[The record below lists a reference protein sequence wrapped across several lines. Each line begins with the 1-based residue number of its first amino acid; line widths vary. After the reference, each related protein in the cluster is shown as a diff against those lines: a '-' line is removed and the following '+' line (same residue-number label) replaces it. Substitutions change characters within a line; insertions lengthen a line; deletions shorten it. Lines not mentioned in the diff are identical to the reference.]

1 MFMRRRPLLRAAAIG
16 GGAYVA
22 GKRSAQ
28 RAADQTQQEDE
39 QNERLASQEQQ
50 AQGQGKGQGQPGG
63 DASVPG
69 GQGKTAGGHA
79 PSMLDQLNQLTA
91 LRQQGALTDSEFSA
105 AKAKLLG
112 S

>member
-50 AQGQGKGQGQPGG
+50 AQGQRQPGG
-63 DASVPG
+63 DAPAPG
-69 GQGKTAGGHA
+69 GQGKKADGHA

-112 S
+112 T